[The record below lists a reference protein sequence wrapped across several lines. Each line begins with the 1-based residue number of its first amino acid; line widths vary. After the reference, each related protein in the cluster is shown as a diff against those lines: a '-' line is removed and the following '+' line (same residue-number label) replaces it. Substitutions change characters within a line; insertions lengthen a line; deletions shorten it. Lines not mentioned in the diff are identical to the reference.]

1 MSAGRRSAAK
11 SLRTCGRGV
20 MSRIG
25 RKPVL
30 IPQGVKV
37 AVEGAVVTALGPKGT
52 LRQPIPSALSVA
64 IKDNQVVVSRQSD
77 HQSVR
82 ALHGLMRSLVANMV
96 SGVKDGFERKLE
108 IVGIGY
114 RCQIQGK
121 ALQLALGYSH
131 PVIFPLPDGI
141 QAEVDRQVS
150 ITLRGADKA
159 LLGQT
164 AAKLRALRKPDPYK
178 GKGIKYADEHI
189 RRKVGKKAGAK

>member
-1 MSAGRRSAAK
+1 
-11 SLRTCGRGV
+11 

-25 RKPVL
+25 KKPIAV
-30 IPQGVKV
+30 PQGVKV
-37 AVEGAVVTALGPKGT
+37 AVEGATVKAEGPKGK
-52 LRQPIPSALSVA
+52 LSQSIPSGVSVSMESNVLTVA
-64 IKDNQVVVSRQSD
+64 RDSD
-77 HQSVR
+77 HRNVR
-82 ALHGLMRSLVANMV
+82 ALHGLTRSLLANMV
-96 SGVKDGFERKLE
+96 TGVKDGFERKLE

-114 RCQIQGK
+114 RCQVQGK

-131 PVIFPLPDGI
+131 PVVFPLPDGI

>member
-1 MSAGRRSAAK
+1 
-11 SLRTCGRGV
+11 

-25 RKPVL
+25 KKPVP

-37 AVEGAVVTALGPKGT
+37 QVVDGTVRAEGPKGK
-52 LRQPIPSALSVA
+52 LSQPIPSPLSAKVDGGALVIA
-64 IKDNQVVVSRQSD
+64 RPDDDRK
-77 HQSVR
+77 VR
-82 ALHGLMRSLVANMV
+82 ALHGLTRALMANMV
-96 SGVKDGFERKLE
+96 FGVKDGFERKLE

-114 RCQIQGK
+114 RAQLQGK
-121 ALQLALGYSH
+121 AIQLALGYSH
-131 PVIFPLPDGI
+131 PVIFPLPEGI
-141 QAEVDRQVS
+141 TAEIDKQTA

-178 GKGIKYADEHI
+178 GKGIRYADEYV

>member
-1 MSAGRRSAAK
+1 
-11 SLRTCGRGV
+11 

-25 RKPVL
+25 KKP
-30 IPQGVKV
+30 IPVPPGVKV
-37 AVEGAVVTALGPKGT
+37 ALEGATVKAEGPKGK
-52 LRQPIPSALSVA
+52 LSQSIPSGVSVSMESNVLTVA
-64 IKDNQVVVSRQSD
+64 RDSD
-77 HQSVR
+77 HRNVR
-82 ALHGLMRSLVANMV
+82 ALHGLTRSLLANMV
-96 SGVKDGFERKLE
+96 TGVKDGFERKLE

-114 RCQIQGK
+114 RCQVQGK

-131 PVIFPLPDGI
+131 PVVFPLPDGI